1 MDESQ
6 ACLKE
11 LTYNI
16 VQGTN
21 VDVLKWAHL
30 VIVEWNGF
38 DNTGDVVLLHA
49 CMSSNK
55 C

>member
-6 ACLKE
+6 AHLNE

-21 VDVLKWAHL
+21 PEKLKQAHL
-30 VIVEWNGF
+30 VIVEWNRF
-38 DNTGDVVLLHA
+38 DNTGDVLLHVA
-49 CMSSNK
+49 CHVK
-55 C
+55 